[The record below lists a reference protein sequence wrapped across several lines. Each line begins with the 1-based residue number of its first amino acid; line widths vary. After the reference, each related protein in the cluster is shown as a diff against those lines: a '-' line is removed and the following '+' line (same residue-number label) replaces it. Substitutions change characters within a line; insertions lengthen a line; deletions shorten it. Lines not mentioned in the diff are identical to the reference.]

1 MWSSPVLIDKKVSHV
16 KFESDVKQNSAQ
28 EKIVGAKVEKF
39 SDAVTLIL
47 RAEAAAKAKK
57 LVYVF
62 ISVRQ
67 LTPTTFTYVVDDARD
82 KISSSAHASIKVK
95 FEEIFNVPAAK

>member
-1 MWSSPVLIDKKVSHV
+1 MSHV
-16 KFESDVKQNSAQ
+16 KFDSTVKQNPAQ
-28 EKIVGAKVEKF
+28 EKIVNAKVEQF

-47 RAEAAAKAKK
+47 RAEAATKMKK

-67 LTPTTFTYVVDDARD
+67 LTPAAFSYTVDDTRD
-82 KISSSAHASIKVK
+82 KISPSAHASIKMK
-95 FEEIFNVPAAK
+95 FEEIFNAPATK